1 METLNNVDKEGM
13 ELEGSATTAAVT
25 NTTLDE
31 AANITNITFF
41 PYYQHSLYVA
51 ASYILA
57 YFFIFLLCMV
67 GNILVCL
74 IVLKN
79 HRMRTVT
86 NLFILNLAISDLLVG
101 IFCIPTTLVDNLIT
115 GNPLLCNNTSP
126 VCCRKVLRVVLET
139 DILHCV
145 CVFVMLHILT
155 GSQCFTSFNL
165 IPLQWCNRSH

>member
-1 METLNNVDKEGM
+1 M
-13 ELEGSATTAAVT
+13 ELEGSATTAAVI
-25 NTTLDE
+25 NTSLNGTS
-31 AANITNITFF
+31 NVTNITFF

-74 IVLKN
+74 IVLEN
-79 HRMRTVT
+79 RRMRTVT

-115 GNPLLCNNTSP
+115 GKYPIISPHQILARCQRLTS
-126 VCCRKVLRVVLET
+126 C
-139 DILHCV
+139 
-145 CVFVMLHILT
+145 
-155 GSQCFTSFNL
+155 NL
-165 IPLQWCNRSH
+165 IFMISSTVV